1 MGAPTRIHRKSGRV
15 KTIKSWRGSS
25 RLLISLLVAGAIA
38 SAAALS
44 FSAVRAGADAPLSG
58 FYLDLGGSASVG
70 FQPTESFPH
79 GQPTTDGY
87 ANDVVAYEAARGVT
101 LDLTE
106 LGCGG
111 ETTTTMISGGDR
123 CYHDDGSQLAD
134 AMAFLR
140 AHDGEEGIV
149 TIDLGFNDLRGCL
162 HLGSNRQACVDA
174 RMAVLQEQL
183 PYILQSLQG
192 VAGAGVSFVG
202 VGFDDPYL
210 ADAIAGRTGA
220 RFASHSETVVDQLN
234 YALSAIY
241 ASASIPM
248 ATVSSFFDSHDH
260 SSVNLEGVG
269 MVADNVANAC
279 ELTWMCAPKPYGPN
293 LHPNDAGYL
302 KIAAAIE
309 SELQPPW

>member
-1 MGAPTRIHRKSGRV
+1 V
-15 KTIKSWRGSS
+15 KTIKGWRGAS
-25 RLLISLLVAGAIA
+25 RLLASLVVAGVVVPLTLGVA
-38 SAAALS
+38 SE
-44 FSAVRAGADAPLSG
+44 RAGADAPLSG
-58 FYLDLGGSASVG
+58 FYLDLGGSSSVG
-70 FQPTESFPH
+70 FQPTEAVPH

-111 ETTTTMISGGDR
+111 ETTTTMINGGDR
-123 CYHDDGSQLAD
+123 CYHEDGSQLAD
-134 AMAFLR
+134 AMDFLR
-140 AHDGEEGIV
+140 AHQGEEGIV
-149 TIDLGFNDLRGCL
+149 TIDLGFNDVRGCL
-162 HLGSNRQACVDA
+162 HQGWSGSACVDG

-183 PYILQSLQG
+183 PYILQSLES

-210 ADAIAGRTGA
+210 ADAITGRTGA
-220 RFASHSETVVDQLN
+220 RFASHSETVLDQLN
-234 YALSAIY
+234 DALSMIY
-241 ASASIPM
+241 ANANIPM
-248 ATVSSFFDSHDH
+248 ATVSSFFDGQDH
-260 SSVNLEGVG
+260 SRVDLEGVG
-269 MVADNVANAC
+269 KVPGNVASAC

>member
-1 MGAPTRIHRKSGRV
+1 V

>member
-1 MGAPTRIHRKSGRV
+1 MACAAPAVALSV
-15 KTIKSWRGSS
+15 GSAP
-25 RLLISLLVAGAIA
+25 AGAE
-38 SAAALS
+38 
-44 FSAVRAGADAPLSG
+44 APLSG

-111 ETTTTMISGGDR
+111 ETTTTMINGGDR
-123 CYHDDGSQLAD
+123 CYHEDGSQLAD
-134 AMAFLR
+134 AMSFLR

-149 TIDLGFNDLRGCL
+149 TLDLGFNDLRGCL
-162 HLGSNRQACVDA
+162 HLGSRSQACVEG
-174 RMAVLQEQL
+174 RMTVLQEQL
-183 PYILQSLQG
+183 PYILQSLQAA
-192 VAGAGVSFVG
+192 AGSGVSFVG

-210 ADAIAGRTGA
+210 ADAITGRTGA
-220 RFASHSETVVDQLN
+220 RFASHSETVLDQLN
-234 YALSAIY
+234 EALSTIY
-241 ASASIPM
+241 ANANIPM
-248 ATVSSFFDSHDH
+248 ATVSSFFDADNRSR
-260 SSVNLEGVG
+260 VNLAGVG
-269 MVADNVANAC
+269 NVATNVANAC

>member
-1 MGAPTRIHRKSGRV
+1 V
-15 KTIKSWRGSS
+15 KTIKSWRVAS
-25 RLLISLLVAGAIA
+25 RLIVGLLMA
-38 SAAALS
+38 SAAPAVALS
-44 FSAVRAGADAPLSG
+44 VGSAPAGAEAPLSG

-111 ETTTTMISGGDR
+111 ETTTTMINGGDR
-123 CYHDDGSQLAD
+123 CYHEDGSQLAD
-134 AMAFLR
+134 AMSFLR

-149 TIDLGFNDLRGCL
+149 TLDLGFNDLRGCL
-162 HLGSNRQACVDA
+162 HLGSRSQACVEG
-174 RMAVLQEQL
+174 RMTVLQEQL
-183 PYILQSLQG
+183 PYILQSLQAA
-192 VAGAGVSFVG
+192 AGSGVSFVG

-210 ADAIAGRTGA
+210 ADAITGRTGA
-220 RFASHSETVVDQLN
+220 RFASHSETVLDQLN
-234 YALSAIY
+234 EALSTIY
-241 ASASIPM
+241 ANANIPM
-248 ATVSSFFDSHDH
+248 ATVSSFFDADNRSR
-260 SSVNLEGVG
+260 VNLAGVG
-269 MVADNVANAC
+269 NVATNVANAC

>member
-1 MGAPTRIHRKSGRV
+1 
-15 KTIKSWRGSS
+15 
-25 RLLISLLVAGAIA
+25 
-38 SAAALS
+38 
-44 FSAVRAGADAPLSG
+44 
-58 FYLDLGGSASVG
+58 LDLGGSASVG

-79 GQPTTDGY
+79 GQPTTEGY
-87 ANDVVAYEAARGVT
+87 ANDIVAYDAARGVT

-111 ETTTTMISGGDR
+111 ETTTTMINGGDR
-123 CYHDDGSQLAD
+123 CYHSDGSQLAD
-134 AMAFLR
+134 AIAFLR

-162 HLGSNRQACVDA
+162 RLGSNRQACVDGA
-174 RMAVLQEQL
+174 MTVLQEQL

-202 VGFDDPYL
+202 VGFYDPYL

-220 RFASHSETVVDQLN
+220 LFASHSVTVMDQLN
-234 YALSAIY
+234 GALSTIY
-241 ASASIPM
+241 ASANIPM
-248 ATVSSFFDSHDH
+248 ATVSSFFDAHDH
-260 SSVNLEGVG
+260 STVNLEGVG
-269 MVADNVANAC
+269 NVPANVANAC

-293 LHPNDAGYL
+293 MHPNDAGYL